1 MTEINKIQQ
10 KISYLKKENQILK
23 NLLKK
28 VNKMDLYIIDYDYDI
43 NDELVE
49 YPELFNLKDIIQDSI
64 DEEKDNEKRQIKKNI
79 RSYIK

>member
-23 NLLKK
+23 DLLKK

-64 DEEKDNEKRQIKKNI
+64 YEEKDNEKRQIKKNI